1 MEPSLAR
8 TIWHRLEPLNAV
20 TYFSPEC
27 KEGPERRG
35 LKGFW
40 MGYFANRAA
49 PLGPVGPG
57 EVEALFFNFHPH
69 RVRRALP
76 DAWDHLAPAEV
87 LAGRQADAAVALRRL
102 LPDGDAE
109 AVAIDALPILHAAID
124 AAVAPGHP
132 LFAANRDL
140 SPPDDPVA
148 ALWLATTTLREHRG
162 DAHVALLT
170 AAGLD
175 GCEVLVLFAASE
187 RVDADLF
194 QRSRGWSA
202 DEWQA
207 AIERLTA
214 RGLVAADG
222 SLTDA
227 GRRARDQLEAQ
238 TDELALAPYAHLGD
252 DAVGRLLAALGP
264 AARRVATSGDLIFP
278 NPMGLPDA
286 VSRPTG
292 DDGA

>member
-1 MEPSLAR
+1 
-8 TIWHRLEPLNAV
+8 
-20 TYFSPEC
+20 
-27 KEGPERRG
+27 
-35 LKGFW
+35 

-57 EVEALFFNFHPH
+57 VVEALFFNFHPD

-76 DAWDHLAPAEV
+76 DAWDLVAPAEI
-87 LAGRQADAAVALRRL
+87 LAGRQADAAAALRRL
-102 LPDGDAE
+102 LPDGEAE
-109 AVAIDALPILHAAID
+109 RVAADALPVLLAAID

-140 SPPDDPVA
+140 RPPDDPVA
-148 ALWLATTTLREHRG
+148 ALWLAATTLREHRG

-187 RVDADLF
+187 QVDAELF

-202 DEWQA
+202 DEWHA
-207 AIERLTA
+207 ANDRLAA

-227 GRRARDQLEAQ
+227 GRRERDHIETK
-238 TDELALAPYAHLGD
+238 TDELALAPYEQLGD
-252 DAVGRLLAALGP
+252 EAVERLVAIVDP